1 MKKGI
6 TLAALLLVLGVLFG
20 YDYIQAPPPTER
32 DSINKRI
39 DDAKKTR
46 SLSQAQE
53 NFLKLQLALVNYQV
67 MNRMPPDNLNQ
78 LVPTYFDSVPMNSD
92 TGKPFEYVREGN
104 KYKLLGLSVSE
115 GGTVVASSGKP
126 GSLKA
131 QCKQDDQECLSKGGF
146 VNPNE
151 IVEDT
156 FRYDPTGKR
165 DPFEPFDFS
174 AKPKN
179 PKAGTPL
186 EQYDLGQLRLTA
198 VLADQVRGPTGIIED
213 QVGKGFNVKIGTRIG
228 INSGVIVSIEK
239 DRIKVLETEKDL
251 TGKETQR
258 IVEMK
263 IQSEPGGSGG
273 PSGGKKATKTR

>member
-6 TLAALLLVLGVLFG
+6 TLAIAVLILVALFS
-20 YDYIQAPPPTER
+20 YDFMKAPPLSPKESLENRVTE
-32 DSINKRI
+32 
-39 DDAKKTR
+39 AKKNR
-46 SLSQAQE
+46 SLSEAQE
-53 NFLKLQLALVNYQV
+53 NFLKIQLALVNYQV
-67 MNRMPPDNLNQ
+67 MNRVPPDSLNQ
-78 LVPTYFDSVPMNSD
+78 LVPTYFDSVPKNSE
-92 TGKPFEYVREGN
+92 TGKPFDYVKEGN
-104 KYKLLGLSVSE
+104 KYKLSGLSTAS
-115 GGTVVASSGKP
+115 GTQVAGNTVTLPKLDCKP
-126 GSLKA
+126 NDKVCLE
-131 QCKQDDQECLSKGGF
+131 KQAF

-165 DPFEPFDFS
+165 DPFQPFDFS
-174 AKPKN
+174 ARPKN
-179 PKAGTPL
+179 PNASTPL

-198 VLADQVRGPTGIIED
+198 VLADQIKGPTGIIED

-251 TGKETQR
+251 TGKESQR

-263 IQSEPGGSGG
+263 IQSEPGGT
-273 PSGGKKATKTR
+273 GKPATKTPSRR